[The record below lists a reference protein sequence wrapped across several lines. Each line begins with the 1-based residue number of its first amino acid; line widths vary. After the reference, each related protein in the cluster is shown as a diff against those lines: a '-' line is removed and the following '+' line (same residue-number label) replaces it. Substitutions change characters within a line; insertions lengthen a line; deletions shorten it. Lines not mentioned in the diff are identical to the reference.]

1 MDLRSLRAFV
11 VLAEERHFHRAAER
25 LFVAQPALSQT
36 IKRLEKQLHVELFT
50 RTTRSV
56 ELTDPGR
63 VLLGEARQVLA
74 AADRALSAVQHAVS
88 GELGTVRIGFVASAA
103 LGLVPTLL
111 LAVQQR
117 WPRLE
122 LELVEATTG
131 EQLTALLSGQLDI
144 GIAREAHPSPGLV
157 ITPLVEERLVAA
169 VPTGHALAD
178 RGRVALRDLRDERFI
193 VPPRGATPLLSDHI
207 SGLCAAAG
215 FRQTVAHEALQ
226 FPTILGLVA
235 ANTGIAIVPE
245 AMRVLRLPGL
255 TYLDLHDRGATSRLS
270 AITTTARSETALLSN
285 VITAI
290 EAAGNTS
297 GRTPI
302 QESNHGGP
310 ASTTSS

>member
-1 MDLRSLRAFV
+1 MDLRTLRAFV
-11 VLAEERHFHRAAER
+11 VLAEEQHFHRAAER
-25 LFVAQPALSQT
+25 LFIAQPALSQT
-36 IKRLEKQLHVELFT
+36 IKRLEKQLHVALFI

-63 VLLGEARQVLA
+63 VLLTEARQVLA
-74 AADRALSAVQHAVS
+74 AADRALSAVRHAAS

-103 LGLVPTLL
+103 LGLVPTIL

-131 EQLTALLSGQLDI
+131 EQLTALRSGELDI
-144 GIAREAHPSPGLV
+144 GIAREAHPSPGLL

-169 VPTGHALAD
+169 VPAGHHLAD
-178 RGRVALRDLRDERFI
+178 QGRIALRDLRDEVFI
-193 VPPRGATPLLSDHI
+193 APPRGATPLLSDHI
-207 SGLCAAAG
+207 SALCAAAG
-215 FRQTVAHEALQ
+215 FRQTIAHEALQ

-255 TYLDLHDRGATSRLS
+255 SYLGLTDERATSQLS
-270 AITTTARSETALLSN
+270 VITTTIRSETALLRN
-285 VITAI
+285 VMSAI
-290 EAAGNTS
+290 HAAGNPGTAKATARAEAENQ
-297 GRTPI
+297 G
-302 QESNHGGP
+302 
-310 ASTTSS
+310 

>member
-1 MDLRSLRAFV
+1 VDLRTLRAFV

-25 LFVAQPALSQT
+25 LFIAQPALSQT
-36 IKRLEKQLHVELFT
+36 IKRLEKQLHVALFI

-56 ELTDPGR
+56 ELTDAGR
-63 VLLGEARQVLA
+63 VLLVEARQVLI
-74 AADRALSAVQHAVS
+74 AADRALSAVRHAAS

-103 LGLVPTLL
+103 LGLVPTIL

-131 EQLTALLSGQLDI
+131 EQLIALRSGELDI
-144 GIAREAHPSPGLV
+144 GIAREAHPSPDLL
-157 ITPLVEERLVAA
+157 ITPLAEDRLVAA
-169 VPTGHALAD
+169 VPTGHSLAD
-178 RGRVALRDLRDERFI
+178 RGRVALRDLRDEVFI
-193 VPPRGATPLLSDHI
+193 APPRGATPLLSDHI
-207 SGLCAAAG
+207 SALCAAAG

-255 TYLDLHDRGATSRLS
+255 SYLELDDKRATSLLS
-270 AITTTARSETALLSN
+270 VITTTARAETALLRN

-290 EAAGNTS
+290 YTAGNPVTER
-297 GRTPI
+297 GRSPERTARD
-302 QESNHGGP
+302 QV
-310 ASTTSS
+310 